1 MTGLTAAQIIDV
13 LLLTMLH
20 NNLLAVYYAPLEAMR
35 IADDD
40 DDENDD
46 DDDDD
51 DDDDEFTYVDSFLE
65 NMNVSY

>member
-1 MTGLTAAQIIDV
+1 MTGLTAAQITDV

-40 DDENDD
+40 DD
-46 DDDDD
+46 DD

>member
-40 DDENDD
+40 DD
-46 DDDDD
+46 